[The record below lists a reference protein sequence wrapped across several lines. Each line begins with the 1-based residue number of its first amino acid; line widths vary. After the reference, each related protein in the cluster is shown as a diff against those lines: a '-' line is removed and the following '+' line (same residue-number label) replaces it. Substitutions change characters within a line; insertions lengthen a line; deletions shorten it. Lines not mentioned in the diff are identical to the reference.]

1 MSISLLTLALLGT
14 LAFLWSIVL
23 GYGVPGTPA
32 IMRSH
37 FLVSLLATTVLV
49 AAHSFIMF
57 FLIATGVEMKNMERE
72 KGWGDSFRRRTVV
85 MKGKVF
91 PVMTLALLLVV
102 ANFIL
107 GAAIHTRV
115 LPPLVHEASSWITFI
130 VCLVAL
136 VREWRVLGDNNRP
149 IEEGG
154 GQRQAAPGG
163 GGDGGPPPP
172 RPRGGG

>member
-23 GYGVPGTPA
+23 GYSVPHAPA
-32 IMRSH
+32 TMRSH
-37 FLVSLLATTVLV
+37 FLFSLLATTLLV

-57 FLIATGVEMKNMERE
+57 FLIATGVEMKNMEKER
-72 KGWGDSFRRRTVV
+72 GWGDSFRRRTVA

-107 GAAIHTRV
+107 GAAVHTRV
-115 LPPLVHEASSWITFI
+115 LPPLVHEAFSWTTFA

-136 VREWRVLGDNNRP
+136 GREWRVLGDNNRL
-149 IEEGG
+149 IEEAGLK
-154 GQRQAAPGG
+154 RQAA
-163 GGDGGPPPP
+163 
-172 RPRGGG
+172 RG

>member
-14 LAFLWSIVL
+14 LVLLWSIVL
-23 GYGVPGTPA
+23 GYGVPRNPA
-32 IMRSH
+32 TMRSH
-37 FLVSLLATTVLV
+37 FLVSLLGTTVLV

-57 FLIATGVEMKNMERE
+57 FLIATGVEMKNMEKE
-72 KGWGDSFRRRTVV
+72 LGWGDSFRRRTVA

-107 GAAIHTRV
+107 GAAAHTRV
-115 LPPLVHEASSWITFI
+115 LPPLVHEALAWATFA

-136 VREWRVLGDNNRP
+136 VREWQVLGDNNRL
-149 IEEGG
+149 IEEAGIK
-154 GQRQAAPGG
+154 RHAA
-163 GGDGGPPPP
+163 
-172 RPRGGG
+172 RG